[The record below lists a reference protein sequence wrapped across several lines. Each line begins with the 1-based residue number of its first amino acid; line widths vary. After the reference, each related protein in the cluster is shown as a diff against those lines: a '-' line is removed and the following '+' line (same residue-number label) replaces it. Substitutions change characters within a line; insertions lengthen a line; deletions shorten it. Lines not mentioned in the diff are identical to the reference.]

1 MFRLLGGWLIRAFLF
16 LAAATVV
23 AYAVDTLVY
32 VSRGSPSSTVTINR
46 FMGVPLKGQKE
57 EYDYL
62 GSSQVPCAVALF
74 PHKGQDP
81 CWHLRRNPDEW
92 ENL

>member
-1 MFRLLGGWLIRAFLF
+1 MGRWLIRLFLL

-23 AYAVDTLVY
+23 TFAVDTGVY
-32 VSRGSPSSTVTINR
+32 WLRGEPTSTVMVRR
-46 FMGVPLKGQKE
+46 FMNIPLKGQKE

-62 GSSQVPCAVALF
+62 GRGQAPCAVALF
-74 PHKGQDP
+74 PHKGLDP
-81 CWHLRRNPDEW
+81 CWQLRRYPDQW